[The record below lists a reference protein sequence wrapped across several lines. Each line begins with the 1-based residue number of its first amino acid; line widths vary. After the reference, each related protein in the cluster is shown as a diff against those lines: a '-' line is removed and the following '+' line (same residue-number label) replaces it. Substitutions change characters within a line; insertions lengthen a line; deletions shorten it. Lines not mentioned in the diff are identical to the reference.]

1 MMIIMKAN
9 ATPQQVE
16 AVIEQVKAT
25 GLNVHLSQGV
35 EATIIGAIGETHNI
49 PTERFESL
57 DGVDLV
63 QRITQPYKLASR
75 QFHPDD
81 SIISMNGFA
90 VGGNEIAV
98 IAGPCSVESR
108 SQILET
114 AQAVKEAGASA
125 LRGGVFKPRTSPY
138 SFQGLGEEGLEL
150 LAEAREATGLP
161 IVVEIMSQ
169 VQIDVMV
176 KYVDVLQVGARNMQN
191 FNLLRAIGETRTAV
205 LLKRGLS
212 ATVEELLMS
221 AEYVL
226 AGGNQRVMLC
236 ERGIRTF
243 ETSTRNT
250 TDINASNQVLV
261 VRLAKGNK
269 SRVIPLSDY
278 IASIFKYYIR
288 KTRSKFLKPENPSD
302 VFLLNDQGRRM
313 TGAMMNKRLK
323 SIIKSTHNN
332 KLIKKQIT
340 LHCLRHSI
348 ATHLIDKGIGV
359 EFVQQFLGHSDIDTT
374 NLYAIQRKR
383 HSSIIQAMR

>member
-57 DGVDLV
+57 DGVDIV

-75 QFHPDD
+75 QFHPED
-81 SIISMNGFA
+81 SIISMNEFA

-150 LAEAREATGLP
+150 LAEARELTGLP

-191 FNLLRAIGETRTAV
+191 FNLLRAIGETRTSV

-212 ATVEELLMS
+212 ATIEELLMS
-221 AEYVL
+221 AEYIL

-250 TDINASNQVLV
+250 TDINAIPVLKNLTHLPV
-261 VRLAKGNK
+261 ILDPSHSTGHADYVAAIARAGIAAGADGLIIEVHPDPAKA
-269 SRVIPLSDY
+269 VSDGKQ
-278 IASIFKYYIR
+278 S
-288 KTRSKFLKPENPSD
+288 LKPEKFAEM
-302 VFLLNDQGRRM
+302 VKQVGQIAQIMGRRLA
-313 TGAMMNKRLK
+313 TVQGD
-323 SIIKSTHNN
+323 IQPV
-332 KLIKKQIT
+332 KQGW
-340 LHCLRHSI
+340 
-348 ATHLIDKGIGV
+348 A
-359 EFVQQFLGHSDIDTT
+359 
-374 NLYAIQRKR
+374 
-383 HSSIIQAMR
+383 